1 MASRVPIV
9 GNGSHQHGDVID
21 SNGGNNSSNN
31 VLWNNQ
37 EILSNK
43 KVSNRDS
50 FGSKKNDSAFE

>member
-9 GNGSHQHGDVID
+9 SNGSHQHGDVVD
-21 SNGGNNSSNN
+21 SNGGSNSNNN

-43 KVSNRDS
+43 KVSNS
-50 FGSKKNDSAFE
+50 IGNKKNDSAFE